1 MFSTFLRGEQTN
13 RPPSSSYINIIVQEI
28 THYMM
33 NDEWLWPYVKQKQSL
48 NLNRNPCDLLLRFAI
63 ISISL
68 QMESNTRIQHLVKQL
83 HLDGL
88 TDSLII

>member
-1 MFSTFLRGEQTN
+1 
-13 RPPSSSYINIIVQEI
+13 
-28 THYMM
+28 M
-33 NDEWLWPYVKQKQSL
+33 NDEWLWTYVKQKQSL

-63 ISISL
+63 INTPYKWNQTL
-68 QMESNTRIQHLVKQL
+68 ESNTWSDVWPAFLLLQKQL